1 MPKPPSQEKVEM
13 PKDKRQK
20 RDLHALVRG
29 RSPVRVHLPRGGSAP
44 RRDRELERSR
54 PKNGGSPAQGADL
67 ERVRLSLYRA
77 LGEDAPPAAQVS
89 RAPATVTPI
98 AKARPDRVLTV
109 LRSISVA
116 VVASFFGLFVWRE
129 GMMRVAPDRPA

>member
-1 MPKPPSQEKVEM
+1 
-13 PKDKRQK
+13 
-20 RDLHALVRG
+20 
-29 RSPVRVHLPRGGSAP
+29 
-44 RRDRELERSR
+44 
-54 PKNGGSPAQGADL
+54 
-67 ERVRLSLYRA
+67 LSLYRA